1 MFRSKKGGEKLVKDD
16 RKPHKKDLMRPS
28 FSREPG
34 CWIIDHVFNLAHQ
47 GDIWFFAVN
56 MNTRF
61 LFAKR
66 VRSKTTESTKAAI
79 ASLMAMLG
87 GIPSAE
93 GVRFIIGD
101 GDKGFSSQEQQEIMR
116 FFNIKWY
123 FNSSPY
129 TYHNKIL
136 DRCVRTIRDAIAY
149 HRYPDINQ
157 IDSAYNNTYHKAID
171 CTPYRM
177 TLNPELEWQYIRYC
191 TERLNDVLKL
201 QREQLDQYE
210 PGNVIAVHLEMQRTP
225 EKFQKQ
231 RRYWNRIGV
240 FRRYIHGNVEVQLY
254 NMQAPVVV
262 PIYFTKLIAVDEK
275 SVPQNVIDTYESVLG
290 RLSRFR

>member
-1 MFRSKKGGEKLVKDD
+1 MFRSKKGGEKLLKDD
-16 RKPHKKDLMRPS
+16 RRPHKKDLMRPS

-34 CWIIDHVFNLAHQ
+34 CWIIDHVFNLARQ

-66 VRSKTTESTKAAI
+66 VRNKSARQTIEALN
-79 ASLMAMLG
+79 SLSGLLG
-87 GIPSAE
+87 GLPKSA
-93 GVRFIIGD
+93 GITCIVGD
-101 GDKGFSSQEQQEIMR
+101 GDKGFNAQEQQQMMTFLNYR
-116 FFNIKWY
+116 FY
-123 FNSSPY
+123 FNSSAY

-149 HRYPDINQ
+149 HRHPDVNHIV
-157 IDSAYNNTYHKAID
+157 SEYNSSYHKAID
-171 CTPYRM
+171 CTPLQM
-177 TLNPELEWQYIRYC
+177 TEDTDLEWQYIRYC
-191 TERLNDVLKL
+191 NERLNEVLRL
-201 QREQLDQYE
+201 QQEHLDHYE

-240 FRRYIHGNVEVQLY
+240 FRRYVHGNVEVQLY
-254 NMQAPVVV
+254 NMQTPVVV
-262 PIYFTKLIAVDEK
+262 PIYFTKLIAINEK
-275 SVPQNVIDTYESVLG
+275 SVPQNVIDTYESLLG
-290 RLSRFR
+290 NLSKFK